1 MAAGP
6 GRADIRLS
14 PGRPARAPVSVWYLD
29 TSVALKLLIE
39 EAESPALAEAV
50 DSEQP
55 DLVAS
60 GSGSRIEARRKVW
73 GMLGMA
79 AISDFLTGVS
89 LYEMPG
95 SSLREAGILPGET
108 LRSLD
113 ALHLAAAVRVGVDLV
128 LTHDERMASRRNS
141 WDCSFSA
148 PVSRPGF
155 GASPCARW
163 KTLLFRTCCNRIVD
177 R

>member
-1 MAAGP
+1 M
-6 GRADIRLS
+6 
-14 PGRPARAPVSVWYLD
+14 SVWYLD

-60 GSGSRIEARRKVW
+60 WLLEAELRRAAQGL

-128 LTHDERMASRRNS
+128 LTHDERMSE
-141 WDCSFSA
+141 SA
-148 PVSRPGF
+148 QQLGLRVLSPG
-155 GASPCARW
+155 
-163 KTLLFRTCCNRIVD
+163 
-177 R
+177 